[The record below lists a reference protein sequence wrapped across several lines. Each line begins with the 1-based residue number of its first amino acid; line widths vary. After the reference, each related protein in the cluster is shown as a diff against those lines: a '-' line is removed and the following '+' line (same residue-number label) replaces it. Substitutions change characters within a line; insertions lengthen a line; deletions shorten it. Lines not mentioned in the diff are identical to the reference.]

1 MGQPHKGG
9 CLMSQLHNW
18 FSNALNTIGSW
29 ITYLWATVTA
39 GTALL
44 SLQDYTFIIG
54 TVIGAIYTIRTYRI
68 NKAAQLAA
76 MADKQR
82 RTDLYAEW
90 LKNYDPSKPPAAL
103 EIVNEALQ
111 RASNDA

>member
-1 MGQPHKGG
+1 MNQA
-9 CLMSQLHNW
+9 QNW
-18 FSNALNTIGSW
+18 ISNAINSIGSW

-54 TVIGAIYTIRTYRI
+54 TVVGAIYTIRTYRI
-68 NKAAQLAA
+68 NKAAKLASI
-76 MADKQR
+76 ADEKR
-82 RTDLYAEW
+82 RTDLYADF
-90 LKNYDPSKPPAAL
+90 LRNYNPEKPPAAI
-103 EIVNEALQ
+103 EIVHEALQ

>member
-1 MGQPHKGG
+1 MNQV
-9 CLMSQLHNW
+9 QNW
-18 FSNALNTIGSW
+18 IHNALSTVGSW

-54 TVIGAIYTIRTYRI
+54 TVVGAIYTIRTFRV
-68 NKAAQLAA
+68 NRAEKLASI
-76 MADKQR
+76 ADKQR
-82 RTDLYAEW
+82 RTDLYADF
-90 LKNYDPSKPPAAL
+90 LRNYDPDKPPAAI
-103 EIVNEALQ
+103 EIVHEALQ

>member
-1 MGQPHKGG
+1 MNHVQ
-9 CLMSQLHNW
+9 NW
-18 FSNALNTIGSW
+18 IQNALSTVGSW

-54 TVIGAIYTIRTYRI
+54 TVVGAIYTIRTFRV
-68 NKAAQLAA
+68 NRAEKLASI
-76 MADKQR
+76 ADKQR

-90 LKNYDPSKPPAAL
+90 LKNYDPAKPPAAL

>member
-1 MGQPHKGG
+1 MNQV
-9 CLMSQLHNW
+9 QNW
-18 FSNALNTIGSW
+18 IHNALSTVGSW

-68 NKAAQLAA
+68 NKAAQMAS

-90 LKNYDPSKPPAAL
+90 LKNQDPAKPPAAM
-103 EIVNEALQ
+103 EIVHEALQ

>member
-1 MGQPHKGG
+1 MNQV
-9 CLMSQLHNW
+9 QNW
-18 FSNALNTIGSW
+18 VSNALNTAGSW

-54 TVIGAIYTIRTYRI
+54 TVVGAIFTIRTFRV
-68 NKAAQLAA
+68 NRAEKLASI
-76 MADKQR
+76 ADMQR

-90 LKNYDPSKPPAAL
+90 LKSRDPGTPPAAM
-103 EIVNEALQ
+103 EIVHDALQ

>member
-1 MGQPHKGG
+1 MNQV
-9 CLMSQLHNW
+9 QNW
-18 FSNALNTIGSW
+18 IHNALSTVGSW

-54 TVIGAIYTIRTYRI
+54 TVVGAICTIRTYRI
-68 NKAAQLAA
+68 NKAAKLASI
-76 MADKQR
+76 ADEKR
-82 RTDLYAEW
+82 RTDLYAEF
-90 LKNYDPSKPPAAL
+90 LRNYDPAKPPAAI
-103 EIVNEALQ
+103 EIVHEALQ

>member
-1 MGQPHKGG
+1 MNQV
-9 CLMSQLHNW
+9 QNW
-18 FSNALNTIGSW
+18 IQNALNTIGSW

-54 TVIGAIYTIRTYRI
+54 TVVGAIFTIRTFRI
-68 NKAAQLAA
+68 NRAEKLASI
-76 MADKQR
+76 ADMQR
-82 RTDLYAEW
+82 RTDLYAEF
-90 LKNYDPSKPPAAL
+90 LRNYDPAKPPAAI
-103 EIVNEALQ
+103 EIVHDALQ